1 MPLVLILGWSLE
13 WKNCGILTMK
23 GGKVVRCEGIKL
35 PNSEITKEVEKER
48 YTYLGTVELYKFKEN
63 ERKEK
68 IIKEY
73 KRKL

>member
-1 MPLVLILGWSLE
+1 
-13 WKNCGILTMK
+13 MK

-48 YTYLGTVELYKFKEN
+48 CTYLGTVELYKFKEN